1 MFNKQAAA
9 LAQRETS
16 KDEIVFQTIVQRARM
31 YGTCSNHDQYAQHI
45 LHESSLCNELLWTH
59 THTFFDLD
67 SEQHLQQL
75 GHADEA
81 SFIEK
86 FNALLIEAF
95 QEHLG
100 VQIVFNDIIWSCS
113 TRREKMSYH
122 IKVVTSQF
130 YWDVK
135 TRKTDFKNFARLVDK
150 SCKNTPGFY
159 YYHQKGDQLEKVS
172 ILDTAVYSP
181 NRCFR
186 SLGCSKPANGV
197 PFRPLRGEITA
208 REIVKHMLTVSDLE
222 GRAPFALN
230 TKPQPICVPC
240 APVHT
245 NLLQTLA
252 SRYGCT
258 YVNTQGSLVILKNDG
273 PRICPIGGETNETD
287 NAFMVLKDSAVYFG
301 CHNGACEGELL
312 NIHEFPQQKQFV
324 YYEDYLKLL
333 KDPDITLPKVQLYM
347 KSVISYV
354 DMPSDPF
361 FCISKKKALEEFD
374 HRISLRQVSSAK
386 VLFRGYGDIHVATED
401 EPLKFSSVLSGL
413 MRNRQIPT
421 YTDYIWLPHLRES
434 VPKIP
439 RTKLNTFTGFA
450 LEQVP
455 SSEVD
460 FTKTKIYDLLL
471 KLCGNKAEY
480 VEYLTHFIAHKLQN
494 PATKLPICLAFIASR
509 EGVGKGSFGEF
520 LKKLFCCADQTH
532 VSFNTIDTFCNSF
545 NGVQSKALWVVLE
558 EVSAKL
564 GGLKQFSGLLKD
576 KISSTQLLLELKNKE
591 RTTIPWFA
599 NIIIFSNEFNI
610 LSVSRHDR
618 RLVMFE
624 SDPSKSNNKKYF
636 TQIYKELDDLQV
648 MRSAF
653 QYFRDFDLGEWN
665 YRAIPHS
672 DVKDKLVSCCEK
684 NVTKFH
690 REFMRGYRGC
700 TQYEV
705 TEEDIYESYKAYC
718 FTHGIHKPSNRH
730 HVIANLEL
738 HCPWI
743 KRTETLEDVR
753 FIFQEV
759 DRMRCLI
766 ELQR

>member
-1 MFNKQAAA
+1 MFRKQAQA

-16 KDEIVFQTIVQRARM
+16 NDQIVFQTFVQGARM

-45 LHESSLCNELLWTH
+45 LHESQLCNELLWTH

-67 SEQHLQQL
+67 SEQQLQQL
-75 GHADEA
+75 GHTDEA

-95 QEHLG
+95 HEHLG
-100 VQIVFNDIIWSCS
+100 VQIAFNDIIWSCS

-122 IKVVTSQF
+122 IKVATSQF
-130 YWDVK
+130 FWDVK
-135 TRKTDFKNFARLVDK
+135 SRKTDFKNFARLVDK
-150 SCKNTPGFY
+150 ACRNTPGFY
-159 YYHQKGDQLEKVS
+159 YYTQNKDQLEQVS
-172 ILDTAVYSP
+172 ILDTAIYSP

-186 SLGCSKPANGV
+186 SLGCSKPAYNV
-197 PFRPLRGEITA
+197 PFRPIRGDITHS
-208 REIVKHMLTVSDLE
+208 EIVKHMLTVSDLE
-222 GRAPFALN
+222 GREPFALK
-230 TKPQPICVPC
+230 TKPQQLCMPC
-240 APVHT
+240 IPVHT

-252 SRYGCT
+252 ARHGST

-273 PRICPIGGETNETD
+273 PRLCPIGGEINETD
-287 NAFMVLKDSAVYFG
+287 NAYMILKDSAVFFG
-301 CHNGACEGELL
+301 CHNDGCEGELL
-312 NIHEFPQQKQFV
+312 NIHEFPRQKKFV
-324 YYEDYLKLL
+324 YYSDYLKLL
-333 KDPDITLPKVQLYM
+333 KDDEITLPKVQNYM

-354 DMPSDPF
+354 DKPSDPF
-361 FCISKKKALEEFD
+361 FCISNKRALEEFD
-374 HRISLRQVSSAK
+374 HRLSLRQVSSAK
-386 VLFRGYGDIHVATED
+386 VLFRGYGDIHLATED
-401 EPLKFSSVLSGL
+401 EPLKFSSVLAGL
-413 MRNRQIPT
+413 MRNREIPT
-421 YTDYIWLPHLRES
+421 YTDHIWLPHLREN
-434 VPKIP
+434 VPKLP

-460 FTKTKIYDLLL
+460 FTKTQIYDLLL
-471 KLCGNKAEY
+471 KLCGHKPDY
-480 VEYLTHFIAHKLQN
+480 IKYLTHFLAHKLQN
-494 PATKLPICLAFIASR
+494 PSKKLPICLAFIASR

-532 VSFNTIDTFCNSF
+532 CSFNTLESFCSNF

-591 RTTIPWFA
+591 RQTIPWFG

-618 RLVMFE
+618 RLVMFS

-636 TQIYKELDDLQV
+636 SQIYKELDDLSV
-648 MRSAF
+648 MRAAF
-653 QYFRDFDLGEWN
+653 QYFRDFDLGDWN

-672 DVKDKLVSCCEK
+672 PVKDKLVRCCEK

-690 REFMRGYRGC
+690 REFMKGYGRC
-700 TQYEV
+700 LQYEV
-705 TEEDIYESYKAYC
+705 TGEDIYESYKGYC
-718 FTHGIHKPSNRH
+718 FTHGIGKPSNRH
-730 HVIANLEL
+730 HVVANLEL

-743 KRTETLEDVR
+743 QRIETLETTR
-753 FIFQEV
+753 FLFTEA
-759 DRMRCLI
+759 DRVRCLI
-766 ELQR
+766 ELQG